1 MKKNNGASLIEYR
14 APSPITPYY
23 LASPITSSPI
33 TFYYLVFD
41 MRQTA

>member
-14 APSPITPYY
+14 APSPIT
-23 LASPITSSPI
+23 
-33 TFYYLVFD
+33 FYYLVFD